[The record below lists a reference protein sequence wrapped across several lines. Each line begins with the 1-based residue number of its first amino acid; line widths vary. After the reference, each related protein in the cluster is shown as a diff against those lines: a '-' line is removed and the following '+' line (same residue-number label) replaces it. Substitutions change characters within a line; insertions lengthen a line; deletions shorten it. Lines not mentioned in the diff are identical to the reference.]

1 MPLIVGIAL
10 AADTLC
16 PQVMIAMKVK
26 CTVLMFCCCCFLLL
40 FFIIY
45 SSQSY
50 GYKNY
55 KRVGIILQRG
65 LLLMFLLVVS
75 FESKFFFVV
84 VVVSLLFDDAN
95 CYGIVLI

>member
-1 MPLIVGIAL
+1 MSLIVGIAL

-26 CTVLMFCCCCFLLL
+26 CTVLMFCCCFLLL

-65 LLLMFLLVVS
+65 LLMFLLVVS

-84 VVVSLLFDDAN
+84 VVSLLF
-95 CYGIVLI
+95 